1 MRKQHAEHYLKLPT
15 EQRRLS
21 TSDWSPFIQQR
32 WFFKPSTHTCLGRGW
47 EMHTHVYI
55 QTCAYTQ
62 MYQHP
67 SPCPGDKSVKSQ
79 PCCYSRADSQTA
91 FLQKSAS
98 KILRQLFE
106 IPTQREQLWSL
117 VNYSSSPSLTSEI
130 RVPVRM
136 VAGAIRANGA
146 RAVFSFTQFK
156 KESGSLLLLAL
167 QCTLTLCFP
176 DLQQRQSMQRLTC
189 CSNRARSC
197 LCSRPC
203 QQANTLQTDLFSRP
217 KPVSLLGV
225 FKDPAHF
232 FFFIGRA

>member
-1 MRKQHAEHYLKLPT
+1 MQNIIWNYR
-15 EQRRLS
+15 
-21 TSDWSPFIQQR
+21 
-32 WFFKPSTHTCLGRGW
+32 PSKDAWAQATGLHSSSSGGFSSLLHIRAWAGGGRCTHT
-47 EMHTHVYI
+47 YI

-197 LCSRPC
+197 LCSQPC